1 MTITNGQDR
10 LTLQNEG
17 GYFRALVWSSE
28 QGREWVCRAIITQ
41 SDFQHGCDKRRWVNA
56 LHSFEPATGHA
67 IIKVG
72 EDDVRFGEGVHNEVV
87 RCIYSWREW
96 DLLNNREVR
105 LLRVCYDP
113 HEHYD
118 PALPI
123 KNETDSLVIIDCK
136 DEHWDSLLCDHLYN
150 RRTIELRNLHSSY
163 EEYMKQLAAMHSME
177 FVAHLGENR
186 GEFKPSQSM
195 KAGG

>member
-10 LTLQNEG
+10 LTIQNEG

-28 QGREWVCRAIITQ
+28 QSSEWVCRAIITQ
-41 SDFQHGCDKRRWVNA
+41 SEFQHGSDKRRWVSA

-72 EDDVRFGEGVHNEVV
+72 EDDVPFAEGIPGQVV

-113 HEHYD
+113 FEQYD
-118 PALPI
+118 PTLPVR
-123 KNETDSLVIIDCK
+123 NETDSAVIIDCK
-136 DEHWDSLLCDHLYN
+136 DEHWDGALYNHLYN

-163 EEYMKQLAAMHSME
+163 EDYMKQLARMQAME
-177 FVAHLGENR
+177 FVEHFAENR
-186 GEFKPSQSM
+186 GEFRPRG
-195 KAGG
+195 A